1 MEGQAAAVP
10 TRSTDGERPCVTRA
24 DLDRVEAELVGVE
37 QALSRLDD
45 ATYGTC
51 QRCGVRLDDEL
62 LAAEPLALRCPDH
75 P

>member
-1 MEGQAAAVP
+1 MEGQAAAVV
-10 TRSTDGERPCVTRA
+10 TRSPDGERPCPTRA

-51 QRCGVRLDDEL
+51 RGCGVRLDDEL

-75 P
+75 R